1 MSFCVGKEPDLPNMM
16 VSYSAAIAKDKFYN
30 GIMTLVDDENGNF
43 QKIFPNLQNV
53 LKSADTMSLD
63 YRKDGKKKPHSEY
76 SLYCC
81 GFDGGITG
89 RTRAHNV
96 LYVDD
101 LIKNIE
107 EARNRDVLDKQWE
120 EFTGTLMK
128 RMQGNCKMLLIGTI
142 FSLHDPLS
150 RTIKYF
156 QQKSPERIEVV
167 RIPGLREDGESNFAN
182 YKYGFARTKEM
193 FLQDKDLMDKVSFEC
208 LIQQHPIERLGI
220 LFFEEEFK
228 KFEEEPEFGLQRR
241 VAAVDVA
248 WGGGDSLSMP
258 IGSEYNNGDIYLT
271 DVIFSQGNKEE
282 TIPLVVNAIIEY
294 KITNCYF
301 EANNGGDMYA
311 EKVQEELKKRNYKC
325 NIHWGK
331 VPTTK
336 SKLDR
341 ILAVQGAIRGSEY
354 SEYRLLI
361 KKRANIQYKGMYWNF
376 LEEVFNFNQ
385 TPAMQGKQHDDACF
399 EEDVLIATEFGN
411 KKIKDIKIGDRVIT
425 PFGLKK
431 VTNCGITGY
440 KETIN
445 KFGLKVTPNHK
456 VFNKE
461 KSRFTPIDT
470 LTTSLKC
477 DKLTL
482 GGLIKWKQKLSILM
496 EKSIEEVQ
504 RVDTILNIRQK
515 TSKEKT
521 QRNYIEQFGN
531 ITMEKYPKDTKYII
545 KTIISTIIT
554 LKIWSV
560 YHLGN
565 IYQNI
570 QKKIGKKKNIEKK
583 YQNKCRVILKDKT
596 NVENGINQKKE
607 ENGIESTVNQAYCY
621 KMQNPEFVFGVKKN
635 ISLKLI
641 NKKVA
646 VNYVR
651 LRQEI
656 TKKKNN
662 AHNAEKFFIHQVKEV
677 KLAQKNV
684 KKNKDKKQKKLK
696 AVYNITVED
705 AGCYYANGILVSN
718 CDSLASLFT
727 NVLGCVLVGKARS
740 SKSREDLG
748 I

>member
-1 MSFCVGKEPDLPNMM
+1 MSFCIGKEPDLPNMM

-53 LKSADTMSLD
+53 LKSAETMSLD
-63 YRKDGKKKPHSEY
+63 YRNDGKKKPHSEY

-101 LIKNIE
+101 LIKNLE

-128 RMQGNCKMLLIGTI
+128 RMQGNCKLLLIGTI

-156 QQKSPERIEVV
+156 QQKAPERIEVI

-208 LIQQHPIERLGI
+208 LIQQHPIERLGL

-228 KFEEEPEFGLQRR
+228 KFEEEPEYGLQRR
-241 VAAVDVA
+241 IAAVDVA

-258 IGSEYNNGDIYLT
+258 ICSEYDNGDIYLT
-271 DVIFSQGNKEE
+271 DVIFSQGSKEE
-282 TIPLVVNAIIEY
+282 TIPMVVNAIIEY
-294 KITNCYF
+294 KITNCFF

-311 EKVQEELKKRNYKC
+311 EKVQEELKKKNYKC
-325 NIHWGK
+325 NIHWAK
-331 VPTTK
+331 APTTK

-341 ILAVQGAIRGSEY
+341 ILAVQGAIRGSIY

-361 KKRANIQYKGMYWNF
+361 KKRSNIPYKGMYWNF

-411 KKIKDIKIGDRVIT
+411 KKIKNIKIGDKVIT

-445 KFGLKVTPNHK
+445 KFGLKITPNHK
-456 VFNKE
+456 VFDKE
-461 KSRFTPIDT
+461 KSKFTPIDT

-496 EKSIEEVQ
+496 ERNTEEVLKAS
-504 RVDTILNIRQK
+504 TILNTQQK
-515 TSKEKT
+515 IKIEKK

-545 KTIISTIIT
+545 KTIISTITT

-560 YHLGN
+560 YQLGN
-565 IYQNI
+565 TYQNI
-570 QKKIGKKKNIEKK
+570 RKKIGKKKNIKK
-583 YQNKCRVILKDKT
+583 KCQNKCRVILKDKT

-607 ENGIESTVNQAYCY
+607 KNDIVNMLKEVFYY
-621 KMQNPEFVFGVKKN
+621 KIQKKEYVNIVKKN
-635 ISLKLI
+635 IFQKSKD
-641 NKKVA
+641 
-646 VNYVR
+646 
-651 LRQEI
+651 
-656 TKKKNN
+656 KN
-662 AHNAEKFFIHQVKEV
+662 IVV
-677 KLAQKNV
+677 KLVQEKEI
-684 KKNKDKKQKKLK
+684 KNKEEKEQRIK
-696 AVYNITVED
+696 AVYNITVEG

-718 CDSLASLFT
+718 CDSLASIFT
-727 NVLGCVLVGKARS
+727 NVLGCAAVGKARS
-740 SKSREDLG
+740 SMSREDLG